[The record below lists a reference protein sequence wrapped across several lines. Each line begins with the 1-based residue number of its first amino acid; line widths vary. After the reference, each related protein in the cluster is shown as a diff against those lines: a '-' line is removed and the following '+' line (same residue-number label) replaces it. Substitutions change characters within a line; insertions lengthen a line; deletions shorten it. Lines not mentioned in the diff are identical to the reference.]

1 MGTYNLPRNVK
12 GEGRILYIF
21 STKALLYTF
30 VGVAIG
36 FFFYLI
42 LSAIGLDFIAFII
55 MGVFGLLGFIIAT
68 FKVPESSAFS
78 ITKNTGGENIDD
90 VIKRAIKFK
99 MNKDK
104 LYIYT
109 SEQVA
114 KEEEKNEK
122 KTEDKEGGKKNG
134 R

>member
-90 VIKRAIKFK
+90 VFKRWIKFK
-99 MNKDK
+99 
-104 LYIYT
+104 
-109 SEQVA
+109 Q
-114 KEEEKNEK
+114 
-122 KTEDKEGGKKNG
+122 KKN
-134 R
+134 RVYIWKEVETKDE